1 MKIIIRNLAFGLLF
15 FNSSFS
21 SAQDF
26 ALEALVPT
34 TFNEHGDPQINKVD
48 ANGARQG
55 DWFYNDHSN
64 VLCVKEQYQDHNL
77 VNSLIQ
83 VGTNEAPVWVNFND
97 FITSNSLINQASNYL
112 KEKMNSHPVDWDLS
126 QVLVYSYNG
135 NLSIRFI
142 GAWTSEQMNFLRNE
156 ISNYLNSPT
165 NELPSNFKIVLA

>member
-1 MKIIIRNLAFGLLF
+1 MGFCF

-26 ALEALVPT
+26 TLEALVPT

-112 KEKMNSHPVDWDLS
+112 
-126 QVLVYSYNG
+126 
-135 NLSIRFI
+135 
-142 GAWTSEQMNFLRNE
+142 
-156 ISNYLNSPT
+156 NSPT